1 MSVDWGYTVPPDQG
15 GGDIAKAL
23 AQAPPSQKLPP
34 GRWARK
40 NLFNTPLNSVITVV
54 LGTISLYLAY
64 RFARFVFVTGQWE
77 PVRRN
82 LELFMISQYPRDER
96 WRIVAQLILM
106 AGAIGAAAGSLRAA
120 SIDTAVDTGEPRK
133 AYGWRTYVNSYWAVV
148 LFVATVMGAFVRTI
162 GPWLILGAAVVL
174 GVVTY
179 LICGFLPAR
188 LRLWRWTIAGI
199 LAVVSFQMVSGTGGW
214 AWFFLTLA
222 LTPVVRDEIA
232 RLLDPA
238 SPTVSWALVVV
249 GFVAGVYGFIEV
261 GGVGLF
267 GIVFLAAG
275 VYGIIQM
282 AMGDRL
288 DAAGT
293 GAVMI
298 VGLAVY
304 LVYAAIG
311 LDGIDWEDWGGLHLT
326 LVMTVG
332 AILLAFPLGM
342 LLALGRRS
350 SLPAVRV
357 MSVAYIELFRG
368 TPLITWLLTAQFFLG
383 FFLDSETQLSL
394 ITRAMVAITLFS
406 AAYVAEIIRGGLQSV
421 PAGQIEAGQA
431 MGLSQA
437 KIMRLIVMPQA
448 LRAVIPAMVGQFIS
462 LFKDTTLLGI
472 IAINEFLGVRRLVH
486 SQSDFLRL
494 GIAETLVFCA
504 FGFWAVAFTMSRESQ
519 RLERK
524 LSVGRR

>member
-15 GGDIAKAL
+15 GGDIMNAL
-23 AQAPPSQKLPP
+23 AQEPPSQKLPP
-34 GRWARK
+34 GQWIRR
-40 NLFNTPLNSVITVV
+40 NLFNSALNSIITVV
-54 LGTISLYLAY
+54 LGTVSLYLAY

-106 AGAIGAAAGSLRAA
+106 AGAIGAAVGALRAA
-120 SIDTAVDTGEPRK
+120 SIDVANDTGEPRK
-133 AYGWRTYVNSYWAVV
+133 VEGWRTYAKSYWAVV
-148 LFVATVMGAFVRTI
+148 LFVATVMGAFVRTV
-162 GPWLILGAAVVL
+162 GPWLILGASIVV
-174 GVVTY
+174 GVVAY
-179 LICGFLPAR
+179 LLCAFLPAR
-188 LRLWRWTIAGI
+188 LRLWRWSVAGI

-222 LTPVVRDEIA
+222 LTPVVRDEVA
-232 RLLDPA
+232 RLLEHG
-238 SPTVSWALVVV
+238 SPTASWVLVVV

-267 GIVFLAAG
+267 GLAFLAAG
-275 VYGIIQM
+275 TYGIVQM
-282 AMGDRL
+282 STGDRL

-293 GAVMI
+293 GAVMV

-304 LVYAAIG
+304 LLYSAIG

-326 LVMTVG
+326 LVATVG
-332 AILLAFPLGM
+332 AIILAFPLGM

-350 SLPAVRV
+350 SLPALRI
-357 MSVAYIELFRG
+357 MSVAYIEFFRG
-368 TPLITWLLTAQFFLG
+368 APLITFLLGAQFFLG
-383 FFLDSETQLSL
+383 FFLDSDTQLSL
-394 ITRAMVAITLFS
+394 ITRAIVAVTLFS

-462 LFKDTTLLGI
+462 LFKDTTLFQI
-472 IAINEFLGVRRLVH
+472 IAINEFLGVRTLVH

>member
-15 GGDIAKAL
+15 GGDIMKAL
-23 AQAPPSQKLPP
+23 AQEPPSKKLPP
-34 GRWARK
+34 GEWVRR
-40 NLFNTPLNSVITVV
+40 NLFNSALNSVITVV

-106 AGAIGAAAGSLRAA
+106 AGAVGAAVGALRAA
-120 SIDTAVDTGEPRK
+120 SIDTAADTGEPRK
-133 AYGWRTYVNSYWAVV
+133 VESWRTYAKSYWAVV
-148 LFVATVMGAFVRTI
+148 LFVMTVMLAFVRTA
-162 GPWLILGAAVVL
+162 GPWLILGASVAL

-214 AWFFLTLA
+214 AWFFLALA
-222 LTPVVRDEIA
+222 LTPVARDEVA

-238 SPTVSWALVVV
+238 SPTISWALVVV
-249 GFVAGVYGFIEV
+249 GLVAGVYGFVEV
-261 GGVGLF
+261 GGVGIF
-267 GIVFLAAG
+267 GLAFLGVG
-275 VYGIIQM
+275 VYGVVQM
-282 AMGDRL
+282 ATGNRL

-326 LVMTVG
+326 LVATVG
-332 AILLAFPLGM
+332 AIILAFPLGM

-350 SLPAVRV
+350 DLPALRI
-357 MSVAYIELFRG
+357 MSVAYIEFFRG
-368 TPLITWLLTAQFFLG
+368 APLITFLLGAQFFLG
-383 FFLDSETQLSL
+383 FFLDSDTQLSL
-394 ITRAMVAITLFS
+394 ITRAIVAVTLFS

-462 LFKDTTLLGI
+462 LFKDTTLFAI
-472 IAINEFLGVRRLVH
+472 IAINEFLGVRTLVH
-486 SQSDFLRL
+486 SQSEFLRL